1 MYFDESYEKLKSVER
16 VDSEK
21 KDWVTLI
28 RYIYKTYVEK
38 RLVIVS

>member
-21 KDWVTLI
+21 KHWVTLI